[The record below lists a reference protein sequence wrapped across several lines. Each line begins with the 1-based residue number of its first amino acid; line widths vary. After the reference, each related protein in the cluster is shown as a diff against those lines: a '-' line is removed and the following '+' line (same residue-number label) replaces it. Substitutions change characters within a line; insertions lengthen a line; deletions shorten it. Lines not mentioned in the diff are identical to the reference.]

1 MVQAKIDR
9 VKKSFVISLGYSFGV
24 GLVLGGGLLVF
35 GRQFLALF
43 TTEEA
48 VIDAGMKR
56 ITVMAL
62 AYCISAFMDCTIAAA
77 RGLGH
82 TVVPTIIV

>member
-1 MVQAKIDR
+1 MVVVSSCRETVSYTHLDVYKRQ
-9 VKKSFVISLGYSFGV
+9 

-62 AYCISAFMDCTIAAA
+62 AYCCLLYTS
-77 RGLGH
+77 L
-82 TVVPTIIV
+82 